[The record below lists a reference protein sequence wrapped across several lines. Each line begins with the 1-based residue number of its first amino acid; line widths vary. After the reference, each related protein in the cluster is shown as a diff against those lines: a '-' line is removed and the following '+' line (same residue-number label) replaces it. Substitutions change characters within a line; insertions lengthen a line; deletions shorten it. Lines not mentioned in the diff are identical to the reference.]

1 MAATSQTPPSL
12 SFHDDQND
20 SGLMNGGPV
29 GPINGQYVNGTSTN
43 GSNSP
48 PPTPRLPTKGPEE
61 AQDIPHPHMSPRPGT
76 WPRSPSPSPSPPDP
90 PLPAELGPEEQ
101 ACAAASA
108 RHASHPIPSLGPHE
122 GEAGGPRSRTYA
134 RVRTYTDDV
143 GDAENMFP
151 RISRPVELLRSS
163 YDCVVI
169 GSGYGGAVAASRMAR
184 TGETVCVLERGKE
197 KWPGEYPSGP
207 EGALDEL
214 HWSGTFSPGCYM
226 EGMPVDGGD
235 PTGMYHLI
243 FGKGQNAVVCN
254 GESAVFISNLP
265 LCVRVCTAT
274 DVTMHRSWWDKL
286 DECQRLLGG

>member
-1 MAATSQTPPSL
+1 
-12 SFHDDQND
+12 
-20 SGLMNGGPV
+20 MNGGPV

-48 PPTPRLPTKGPEE
+48 PTTPRFPSKGPEE
-61 AQDIPHPHMSPRPGT
+61 AQQEEDIPHPHMSPRPGT
-76 WPRSPSPSPSPPDP
+76 WPRSP
-90 PLPAELGPEEQ
+90 PLPAELSPEDQQ
-101 ACAAASA
+101 AAAAAAAST

-134 RVRTYTDDV
+134 RVRAYTADDD
-143 GDAENMFP
+143 GDRDRLFP

-163 YDCVVI
+163 YDCVVV

-207 EGALDEL
+207 EGALGEL
-214 HWSGTFSPGCYM
+214 HWSGTFAPSFYM
-226 EGMPVDGGD
+226 QGMPVDGGD

-254 GESAVFISNLP
+254 G
-265 LCVRVCTAT
+265 
-274 DVTMHRSWWDKL
+274 K
-286 DECQRLLGG
+286 